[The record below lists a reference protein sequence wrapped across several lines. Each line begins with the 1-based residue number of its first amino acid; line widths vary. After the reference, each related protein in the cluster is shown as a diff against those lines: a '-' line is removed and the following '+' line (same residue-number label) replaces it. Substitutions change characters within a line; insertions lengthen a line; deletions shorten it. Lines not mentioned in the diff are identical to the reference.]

1 MTEEKTAKNTI
12 FAVRTTIGRERTV
25 QDLIFN
31 RLRTIVPLP
40 DLKAILTTEM
50 YRGYVFVEAVHQR
63 DVVHITNGLPH
74 VKGKVVGSIPFDS
87 ISSVIQPEKTIS
99 YIEEGDIVE
108 ITSGVFA
115 NQKAQVSTMTKEG
128 TRDDVTVRLLD
139 SDSPITVKI
148 HSDFLKLLEKTKK
161 VTKQY
166 ILTSSSDSDENVG
179 AESDE
184 ISTGES
190 EIEQT
195 ETTDEIEETPAKV
208 IVTEEEVGSSMDD
221 KFSFDDEEEDFD
233 EEFEEDEFDDE
244 IEDEEAEEEDD
255 WAKFF

>member
-1 MTEEKTAKNTI
+1 MTEEKTTKNTI

-87 ISSVIQPEKTIS
+87 ISSVIQPEKSIS

-108 ITSGVFA
+108 ITSGVFQ
-115 NQKAQVSTMTKEG
+115 NQKAQVTTMVKEG

-166 ILTSSSDSDENVG
+166 VLSSS
-179 AESDE
+179 
-184 ISTGES
+184 
-190 EIEQT
+190 T
-195 ETTDEIEETPAKV
+195 ETKNKPAQGDGSGTKISESAEPSEEQEAPAKV
-208 IVTEEEVGSSMDD
+208 IMTEEEVGASMDD
-221 KFSFDDEEEDFD
+221 KFSFDEDE
-233 EEFEEDEFDDE
+233 EEFEEEFEEEEHEEDY
-244 IEDEEAEEEDD
+244 EDEEYEEDDD